1 MVLMSQRCMYVCIHA
16 YVGYIYKYQI
26 DVLCMC
32 HTNTYTL
39 GRGIFSCTPASSL
52 LKSEQKFLPQNDL
65 FHVNGATSPCR
76 PFA

>member
-1 MVLMSQRCMYVCIHA
+1 MCVYTPMWD
-16 YVGYIYKYQI
+16 IYKYQI

-65 FHVNGATSPCR
+65 FHVNGATSPRR